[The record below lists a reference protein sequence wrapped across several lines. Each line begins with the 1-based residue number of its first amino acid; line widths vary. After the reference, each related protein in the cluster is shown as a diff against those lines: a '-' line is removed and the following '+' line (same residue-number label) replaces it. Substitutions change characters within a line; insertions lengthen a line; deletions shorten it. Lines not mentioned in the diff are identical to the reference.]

1 MAGPKLRRLERLR
14 LRRDDE
20 ELLVLRDPL
29 ELAEPF
35 AVDVIYEPVLDALDG
50 QRTLAQIRQSL
61 LMRGVVTVE
70 LEDLEEFVAEL
81 GQVGLLDDDR
91 FRELW
96 SELHEVFVEEEIRAP
111 RRAGLLYPEDPAA
124 LREWLAPALPG
135 AGAKGAKGAGAKGAG
150 AKGAGAEE
158 VGPGYGGVPIAVVV
172 AHQPPPIL
180 AGSLRR
186 LLASLPAPEQYRRV
200 VILATDHAPGLLP
213 YASADKDWATP
224 LGPVACDLELLA
236 KLDARL
242 PWLLREQTRLRSA
255 DPIEWATLLL
265 RALWGDRCPPIL
277 PLACGQTRLTS
288 QDGAERAHELITELA
303 DLLGPATQAGE
314 VLWWTAAE
322 LSHVGPAY
330 GHAQLPT
337 REQVEAEDRR
347 LLEPLLDNQPEALA
361 RACMERPATSRPS
374 GAAALTTL
382 ADVLPSGYRAAL
394 LGLDVVPAPGHL
406 PGWIG
411 CATVRVT

>member
-20 ELLVLRDPL
+20 DLLVLRDPL

-35 AVDVIYEPVLDALDG
+35 AVDAVYEPVLDALDG

-61 LMRGVVTVE
+61 FMRGIVKVD
-70 LEDLEEFVAEL
+70 LEDLEGFVDEL
-81 GQVGLLDDDR
+81 GEVGLLDDDR

-96 SELHEVFVEEEIRAP
+96 SQLHDAFVEQEVRAP
-111 RRAGLLYPEDPAA
+111 MRAGLLYPDDPEA
-124 LREWLAPALPG
+124 LREWLAPALPETSG
-135 AGAKGAKGAGAKGAG
+135 AGRGESAAR
-150 AKGAGAEE
+150 EH
-158 VGPGYGGVPIAVVV
+158 GPGYGSVPIAVVV
-172 AHQPPPIL
+172 AHQPPPSQ
-180 AGSLRR
+180 AGVLRR
-186 LLASLPAPEQYRRV
+186 LLASLPPPEQYRRV

-236 KLDARL
+236 KLDDRL
-242 PWLLREQTRLRSA
+242 PWLLREQTRLRAA

-265 RALWGDRCPPIL
+265 RALWGDRCPPVL

-288 QDGAERAHELITELA
+288 QDGAERAQELIAELGQ
-303 DLLGPATQAGE
+303 LLGPATAAGE

-337 REQVEAEDRR
+337 REQVLADDRA
-347 LLEPLLDNQPEALA
+347 LLGPLLDNQPEALA
-361 RACMERPATSRPS
+361 RACMQRPAATRPS
-374 GAAALTTL
+374 GAAALATL
-382 ADVLPSGYRAAL
+382 ADVLPPGYRAAL
-394 LGLDVVPAPGHL
+394 LGLDVVAAPGDL

>member
-1 MAGPKLRRLERLR
+1 MEKPKLRRLERLR
-14 LRRDDE
+14 LSRGDE
-20 ELLVLRDPL
+20 DLLVLRDPL

-35 AVDVIYEPVLDALDG
+35 AVDAVYEPVLDALDG

-61 LMRGVVTVE
+61 LMRGIVTVE
-70 LEDLEEFVAEL
+70 LADLEEFVAEL
-81 GQVGLLDDDR
+81 GEVGLLDDDR

-96 SELHEVFVEEEIRAP
+96 SELHDAFVEQEVRAP
-111 RRAGLLYPEDPAA
+111 MRAGLLYPDDPTT
-124 LREWLAPALPG
+124 LREWLAPALPERLVP
-135 AGAKGAKGAGAKGAG
+135 AGRAGGGHAAR
-150 AKGAGAEE
+150 EQ
-158 VGPGYGGVPIAVVV
+158 GPGYGGVPIAVVV
-172 AHQPPPIL
+172 AHQPPPVQ
-180 AGSLRR
+180 ASVLRR
-186 LLASLPAPEQYRRV
+186 LLASLPPPEQYRRV

-224 LGPVACDLELLA
+224 LGPVACDLEILA
-236 KLDARL
+236 KLDDRL
-242 PWLLREQTRLRSA
+242 PWLLREQTRLRAA

-265 RALWGDRCPPIL
+265 RALWGDRCPPVL

-288 QDGAERAHELITELA
+288 QDGAERARELIGELGQ
-303 DLLGPATQAGE
+303 LLGPATQAGE

-337 REQVEAEDRR
+337 REQVLQDDRV
-347 LLEPLLDNQPEALA
+347 LLGPLLDNQPEALA
-361 RACMERPATSRPS
+361 RACMARPAASRPS
-374 GAAALTTL
+374 GAAALATL
-382 ADVLPSGYRAAL
+382 ADVLPPGYRAAL
-394 LGLDVVPAPGHL
+394 LGLDVVPAPGDL

>member
-1 MAGPKLRRLERLR
+1 VAGPKLRRLERLR
-14 LRRDDE
+14 LRRGDE

-35 AVDVIYEPVLDALDG
+35 AVDLIYEPVLDALDG

-61 LMRGVVTVE
+61 LMRGIVTVE
-70 LEDLEEFVAEL
+70 LDDLEAFVAEL
-81 GQVGLLDDDR
+81 GEVGLLDDDR
-91 FRELW
+91 FRALW
-96 SELHEVFVEEEIRAP
+96 SELHDAFVEQEIRAP
-111 RRAGLLYPEDPAA
+111 MRAGLLYPDAPET
-124 LREWLAPALPG
+124 LREWLASAMPEPRASESRQG
-135 AGAKGAKGAGAKGAG
+135 RAA
-150 AKGAGAEE
+150 AEH
-158 VGPGYGGVPIAVVV
+158 GPGYGGVPIAVVV
-172 AHQPPPIL
+172 AHQPPPNQ
-180 AGSLRR
+180 AAVLRR
-186 LLASLPAPEQYRRV
+186 LLSSLPAPEQYRRV

-236 KLDARL
+236 KLDDRL
-242 PWLLREQTRLRSA
+242 PWLLREQTRLRAA

-265 RALWGDRCPPIL
+265 RALWGDRCPPVL

-288 QDGAERAHELITELA
+288 QDGAERARELITELGE
-303 DLLGPATQAGE
+303 LLGPATAAGE

-337 REQVEAEDRR
+337 REQVLADDRQ
-347 LLEPLLDNQPEALA
+347 LLAPLLDNQPEALA
-361 RACMERPATSRPS
+361 RACMDRPTASRPS
-374 GAAALTTL
+374 GAAALATL
-382 ADVLPSGYRAAL
+382 ADVLPPGYRAAL
-394 LGLDVVPAPGHL
+394 LGLDVVPAPGAL